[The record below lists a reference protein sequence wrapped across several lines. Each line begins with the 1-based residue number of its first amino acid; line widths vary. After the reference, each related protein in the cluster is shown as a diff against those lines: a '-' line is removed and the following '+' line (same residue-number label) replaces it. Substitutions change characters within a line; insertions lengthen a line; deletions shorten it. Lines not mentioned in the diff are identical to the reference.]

1 MPESLLALK
10 GSDNVASTRRLGPRN
25 SETSNAILDATEK
38 IMREEGY
45 AAVSSRRVAEVA
57 GIRQGLVYY
66 YFETM
71 DDLLL
76 AAFKR
81 RIDLGL
87 ARLERLV
94 ELDNAIE
101 AIWQD
106 MTHTVDARMAYEFNA
121 LANHHEGIRD
131 EVNRYLNHARNIEA
145 NAIARQAQER
155 GIDLSPFTP
164 AALAFLM
171 YSASITMARE
181 SSSGMSLAHDD
192 VHEAVRWLLAK
203 FA

>member
-1 MPESLLALK
+1 
-10 GSDNVASTRRLGPRN
+10 
-25 SETSNAILDATEK
+25 
-38 IMREEGY
+38 MRDEGY

-66 YFETM
+66 YFQTM

-81 RIDLGL
+81 RIDRGL
-87 ARLERLV
+87 ERLERLV
-94 ELDNAIE
+94 ELDNPIA

-106 MTHTVDARMAYEFNA
+106 MTQTVDARMAYEFNA
-121 LANHHEGIRD
+121 LASHHEGIRA
-131 EVNRYLNHARNIEA
+131 EVNRYLLHARAIEA
-145 NAIARQAQER
+145 GAIERQARAR
-155 GIDLSPFTP
+155 GIDLTPFTP

-171 YSASITMARE
+171 YSASMTMARE
-181 SSSGMSLAHDD
+181 ATTGMTSAHED
-192 VHEAVRWLLAK
+192 VHDVVRWLLGK